1 MRFERNTALTEN
13 ARSLR
18 KNSTPEERQLWYRFL
33 RTAPGRFRRQ
43 QIIGSYIVDFYS
55 DAWKLVIELDG
66 SQHFDDAGIA
76 EDRRRDQWLRAQ
88 GLTVVRYTNTEI
100 KENFSGVCEDILR
113 ILAASSAGASEP
125 SP

>member
-66 SQHFDDAGIA
+66 SQHFEA
-76 EDRRRDQWLRAQ
+76 EGREKDRARDEYLRAL
-88 GLTVVRYTNTEI
+88 GMTVLRYSNGDI
-100 KENFSGVCEDILR
+100 RQRFSAVCEDIQR
-113 ILAASSAGASEP
+113 HCGMR
-125 SP
+125 